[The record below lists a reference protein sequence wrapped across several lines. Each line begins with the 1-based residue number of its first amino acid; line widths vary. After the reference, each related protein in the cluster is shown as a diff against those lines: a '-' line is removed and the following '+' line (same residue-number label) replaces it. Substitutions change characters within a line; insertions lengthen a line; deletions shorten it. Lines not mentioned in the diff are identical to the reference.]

1 MGPLTRILALLLLV
15 LGADAAHAAL
25 KCKVAATSLDFGLY
39 SPLAAGPL
47 DTAGTVTAQCQGGL
61 GIVRFQLS
69 AGSSGDGTNRLM
81 QGPGGTLGYNIYLN
95 SARTEIW
102 GDGSAGTREALR
114 QQTRRGRMEHEVTA
128 YGRMPPGQDAA
139 PGFYTDDI
147 VVTVIF

>member
-1 MGPLTRILALLLLV
+1 MRSLTRVLALLLLAF
-15 LGADAAHAAL
+15 GADAAHAAL
-25 KCKVAATSLDFGLY
+25 RCKVAATSLDFGLY

-61 GIVRFQLS
+61 GFIRFQLS
-69 AGSSGDGTNRLM
+69 AGSSGDAASRLM
-81 QGPGGTLGYNIYLN
+81 QGPPGTLDYNIYLN

-102 GDGSAGTREALR
+102 GDGSAGTREAIR
-114 QQTRRGRMEHEVTA
+114 QQTRRGRMEHTVTA
-128 YGRMPPGQDAA
+128 YGRMPPGQNAA